1 MKPYFKLALACL
13 PLAIVAACGGGD
25 DLADR
30 LDLANPEVRFVQ
42 ASPLLPNVTLY
53 RSSAGVA
60 VAQSQATNVAYKSAT
75 NYYDIDTSAADWI
88 VKTTAGGVTIGTE
101 SIDPKRGNKYTIV
114 ALPASSIDS
123 SLYVI
128 NDPYN
133 KPLTSTSTHL
143 RVMNASFNAPN
154 IDVYMTTG
162 TNADI
167 SAAQP
172 LIGATAYKTAGPA
185 SGNDSIDIPGNTYQ
199 VRVFAAGQKTA
210 PLFSGQLTFG
220 NNQDVLILT
229 VPDATAAGG
238 ISALVK
244 VEGTGAATAIPT
256 L

>member
-1 MKPYFKLALACL
+1 MKPFFKLALACV
-13 PLAIVAACGGGD
+13 PLALVAACGGGD

-30 LDLANPEVRFVQ
+30 LDLANPQVRFVQ

-75 NYYDIDTSAADWI
+75 NYYDIDLSAADWI
-88 VKTTAGGVTIGTE
+88 VKTTAGGTTVGTQN
-101 SIDPKRGNKYTIV
+101 IDPKRGNKYTIV

-133 KPLTSTSTHL
+133 KGLTSTSTHL
-143 RVMNASFNAPN
+143 RIMNASFNAAN
-154 IDVYMTTG
+154 IDVYMTTVG
-162 TNADI
+162 ADI
-167 SAAQP
+167 SATPP
-172 LIGATAYKTAGPA
+172 LIAATAYKTSGPK
-185 SGNDSIDIPGNTYQ
+185 SGDDSQDIPGGTYQ
-199 VRVFAAGQKTA
+199 VRVTTAGTKTV
-210 PLFSGQLTFG
+210 LFSGQITFG
-220 NNQDVLILT
+220 NNQDLLILT

-238 ISALVK
+238 ISALAK
-244 VEGTGAATAIPT
+244 VEGTGAATVIPT